1 MKLKAVILAAA
12 LALVG
17 AASARADL
25 TLSLGIIDASDN
37 FVSMPDLTVTDL
49 SAPVVFAG
57 SISGIGHIE
66 STSQSIQIG
75 SATITDYFGFGGGD
89 PDLASVPM
97 DLGDEQTQT
106 SGSFT
111 TNDMFELS
119 NLQPDST
126 GLISGIYS
134 IVLDPNGDQVIS
146 QPFSVRVVP
155 EPGTMALLA
164 SSLVGGGLLLI
175 RRRRK

>member
-1 MKLKAVILAAA
+1 MKLKAVILTAA

-25 TLSLGIIDASDN
+25 TLSLGFIDANNN
-37 FVSMPDLTVTDL
+37 FVSQPDLTITDL
-49 SAPVVFAG
+49 SAPVIFAG
-57 SISGIGHIE
+57 SVAGTGHIE

-75 SATITDYFGFGGGD
+75 SATITDFFGFGGGD

-97 DLGDEQTQT
+97 DLTD
-106 SGSFT
+106 GSFT
-111 TNDMFELS
+111 TDDMFELS
-119 NLQPDST
+119 NLAPDST

-146 QPFSVRVVP
+146 QPFTVRVVP

-164 SSLVGGGLLLI
+164 SSLVGGGLLLA
-175 RRRRK
+175 RRRRN